1 MTVQS
6 KLKVRKVLTALTGI
20 ASLYF
25 AFIHKVY
32 KKGLLVLFFL
42 FHILFFQFPS
52 LDSLLFILNSL
63 SLFFNQSLENVTF
76 FSL

>member
-25 AFIHKVY
+25 AFIHK
-32 KKGLLVLFFL
+32 GL
-42 FHILFFQFPS
+42 
-52 LDSLLFILNSL
+52 
-63 SLFFNQSLENVTF
+63 
-76 FSL
+76 

>member
-32 KKGLLVLFFL
+32 KKDF
-42 FHILFFQFPS
+42 
-52 LDSLLFILNSL
+52 
-63 SLFFNQSLENVTF
+63 
-76 FSL
+76 